1 MAGPKALPLSVKILI
16 NKIFKNDAIS
26 SVKAGQFKKL
36 KLGNPV
42 LFKYSAKTA
51 RDLPYW
57 DALPLAIV
65 LAKYP
70 DGFLGLS
77 LHYVPWAKR
86 LQLADRLIRATK
98 NKSRISYGDI
108 KAAWNALRLPAG
120 FAYLI
125 IRRYLATHIRSDIK
139 TFTWE
144 DYRPVVLN
152 TRGKWRKASEQEV
165 FKAMTQKWAKHVRA
179 GKEQG
184 KKVTRTKGKK
194 RKRK

>member
-1 MAGPKALPLSVKILI
+1 MAGPKALPLSIKILV
-16 NKIFKNDAIS
+16 NKIFKNDDIA
-26 SVKAGQFKKL
+26 SVKPSQFRKL

-42 LFKYSAKTA
+42 LFKYDAKLKA
-51 RDLPYW
+51 ELPYW
-57 DALPLAIV
+57 DALPLPIV

-98 NKSRISYGDI
+98 NKSRITYGDI
-108 KAAWNALRLPAG
+108 KSAWNSLRLPIG
-120 FAYLI
+120 FSYLI
-125 IRRYLATHIRSDIK
+125 IRRYLVSHIKSDIK

-144 DYRPVVLN
+144 DYRPIVLN

-165 FKAMTQKWAKHVRA
+165 MKALSQKWAAHVQSS
-179 GKEQG
+179 KKKG